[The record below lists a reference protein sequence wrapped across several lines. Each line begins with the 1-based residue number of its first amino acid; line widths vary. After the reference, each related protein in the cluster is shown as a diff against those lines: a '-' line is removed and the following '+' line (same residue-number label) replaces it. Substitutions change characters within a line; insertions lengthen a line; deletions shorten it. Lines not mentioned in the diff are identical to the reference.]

1 MALVILIALINMKE
15 RACHGSE
22 GWSSFSDHG
31 DQGSFPGQ
39 SLVDKVA
46 LGQDM

>member
-22 GWSSFSDHG
+22 GW
-31 DQGSFPGQ
+31 
-39 SLVDKVA
+39 
-46 LGQDM
+46 